1 MKKLIT
7 SAITSIALTFSA
19 MPYAKPT
26 VESLTAKVAELQAI
40 VDAHK
45 AERATTA
52 QQLALFDEMDLE
64 AFNTRDMKR
73 ISEIHH
79 DDVKVH
85 LSMMPADVTS
95 KGFDPVHKAD
105 LQYLFDQFDYQIPI
119 HTVSFGHGEWTAGIS
134 ISTGKF
140 IKPITMPNG
149 VVRQPNGRE
158 FKVQVATIARWQ
170 EGRIIEEYVFW
181 DQDSVYRQ
189 IGLYD

>member
-1 MKKLIT
+1 MKKLLT
-7 SAITSIALTFSA
+7 SALTSMALTFSA
-19 MPYAKPT
+19 VADAEPT
-26 VESLTAKVAELQAI
+26 IESLSAKVAELQAI

-52 QQLALFDEMDLE
+52 KQLALFDEMDLE
-64 AFNTRDMKR
+64 AFNSRDMKR

-79 DDVKVH
+79 DDVVVH
-85 LSMMPADVTS
+85 LSMMPADKTT

-105 LQYLFDQFDYQIPI
+105 LQYLFDQFDYQIPT

-140 IKPITMPNG
+140 VRPITLPNG
-149 VVRQPNGRE
+149 VVHEPNGRGFE
-158 FKVQVATIARWQ
+158 VQVATIARWK
-170 EGRIIEEYVFW
+170 EGRIVEEYVFW